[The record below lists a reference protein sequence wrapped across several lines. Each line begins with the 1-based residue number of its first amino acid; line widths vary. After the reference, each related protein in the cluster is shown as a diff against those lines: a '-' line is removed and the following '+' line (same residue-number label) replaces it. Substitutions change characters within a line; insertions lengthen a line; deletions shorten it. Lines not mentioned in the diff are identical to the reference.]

1 MLLCLWHMA
10 ELSRREEGC
19 ESSVPWPSRPE
30 HLTNP
35 WHPHTPR
42 GRPDQWRPQAA
53 RASHPQT
60 PAASV
65 GWGSLQE
72 KNAWRTVK
80 SRNWKGEQR
89 KTCCIICKVRNP
101 LTGPHAPCMVAI
113 IRVTS
118 GTAAAVFSTSLSL
131 LHRNSSPDAR
141 SPQSHE
147 PERNTRRRH
156 PTLSTGIRW
165 LVVRHRGAKPF
176 LTTAGRRH
184 LHHTVEQR
192 MQFGCPLPG
201 AAGDHVDLTDAL
213 VIQQE
218 HRLLLLKKW
227 QKHDYDD
234 DDNAGGLLLFNSFD
248 CILTFPSQQK
258 RGHGFFRLMLD
269 DNTTSSCRSMFRRR
283 HWLFLLHSASRE

>member
-1 MLLCLWHMA
+1 M
-10 ELSRREEGC
+10 
-19 ESSVPWPSRPE
+19 
-30 HLTNP
+30 
-35 WHPHTPR
+35 
-42 GRPDQWRPQAA
+42 
-53 RASHPQT
+53 
-60 PAASV
+60 
-65 GWGSLQE
+65 
-72 KNAWRTVK
+72 
-80 SRNWKGEQR
+80 
-89 KTCCIICKVRNP
+89 
-101 LTGPHAPCMVAI
+101 
-113 IRVTS
+113 
-118 GTAAAVFSTSLSL
+118 
-131 LHRNSSPDAR
+131 
-141 SPQSHE
+141 
-147 PERNTRRRH
+147 
-156 PTLSTGIRW
+156 
-165 LVVRHRGAKPF
+165 VRHRGAKPF

-234 DDNAGGLLLFNSFD
+234 DDDNAGGLLLFNSFD

-283 HWLFLLHSASRE
+283 HWLFLLHSASRELLGGSSLRMQRGAKMCICGGVNNRSALSDKPGEFPLNTPLYHYVLNKTRCVLNVKIRSNSAVSSAVYTYKKKKNIQRNHVLSRLVSISSAPI